1 MKTNLLKSLFISLIL
16 LVGATN
22 AWAYNQSAVDL
33 YFDNSEAKWSN
44 CYVYIGHSTWT
55 SCYPLTRV
63 SGTQYLWKLAKADFN
78 GGSAWNGASGWV
90 LCNEKWWD
98 SQGESIDKF
107 TWHGD
112 KNVTQ
117 KRTSAWSASYI
128 YKTNGTAST
137 TSDSHTITAYKT
149 TTVSNKNY
157 TVTINTVEGGTLTV
171 KDYDNNAVASG
182 ASKIHLTVLKFSA
195 TPADGYVLDE
205 VQIYNGSTTTTI
217 AAADLATTTHTLTS
231 AVTITPVWHATTS
244 TVTVTATATNG
255 SVTGGGVVEEGTSVT
270 LTATPDAG
278 YQFVNWTVGGAEVST
293 ANPYTFTAEEDVT
306 VVANF
311 EELPKTTVYFVNT
324 PGWTSVKAYA
334 YSPENHT
341 WPGVDATKEAEKI
354 GEYEVYSYTA
364 TQGQYA
370 NVIFNGSGGQTADLD
385 WTSGKYYIHNYNGN
399 TGWYTQ
405 AEAEDILVV
414 PVVEETVYFVNNR
427 KWLKVQ
433 AYAWNSTGDNSWPG
447 VALAATGEKIA
458 GFDVYSYTAP
468 QGYINVIFNNKTGDD
483 GVQSAN
489 FKWTDGKYYYMDAAT
504 DYAGGTLDEVTTA
517 VTPYALATDVYL
529 AGEMNSWS
537 TTANEFRKATGEATT
552 ASVTVNLTAGTHQF
566 KLVINGAWKGN
577 NSTMQRGGD
586 GVHEG
591 GWSFDDDGNCQI
603 VADVAGDY
611 TFTWN
616 LDTKKLTV
624 AYPALPK
631 FTVSATATNGTVNG
645 TGEYEQGATATLTAI
660 PNDGYLFINWTKG
673 VEVVATTQEYSFTV
687 NEDVTLVANFEK
699 AQEETHNVTVSYMC
713 GMTSIKAATTP
724 SVGVET
730 PVSIGA
736 PVIEGYTFQSWTIG
750 DGIKT
755 DNANT
760 DNPISITTKPTG
772 PYTLTANY
780 TENPYVYFVNT
791 ARWTTINIYAWVSS
805 DDQNKNGDWPG
816 IAMTKEPEKI
826 SGYDVYKYV
835 MPSGK
840 TYNKLVFN
848 QGNDDGK
855 TGDLEWINGK
865 YYVYS
870 AEQWVDKNE
879 VADLL
884 PKPVIYFKNNLGWE
898 NVYVYF
904 HTSDSYWDETYG
916 SGAYGLTA
924 FKMEPIGESDIYKC
938 DYGEKGIVPTNSIVF
953 TKDQKGGEPNFSNTK
968 ASYRTDFDPK
978 MQLFIPQNTKT
989 TTKNGTEYF
998 NKGLWMNYNSTESG
1012 YSITGTINNWD
1023 HNADKFTANSLG
1035 GYQFEAE
1042 VLLDGGKDYTLKIKN
1057 IKNDWFS
1064 TATVLTST
1072 KNTDVEFITEHA
1084 NDAKLTTT
1092 SDGYYTFSIDL
1103 SEGKIMVSVEYPLQV
1118 NDYRMVYIESETKD
1132 TKPYTKFHPAQSISH
1147 QAEGEKDTVSFYIN
1161 KTTGKNPA
1169 ILLQKCTAINGANAT
1184 WSDVAIQYINGN
1196 GGADPALAQAPARK
1210 AASITYVD
1218 GCTAVTGNGV
1228 YNFVMQQTNESAAF
1242 VTEETHPYT
1251 GNYYIRTDGAK
1262 GGWRKYNT
1270 NPDNIMT
1277 HSETALTHG
1286 GYDYYFCEWMLKNNN
1301 VKYVVANDYNYC
1313 VSDTLAKDD
1322 IVTDEN
1328 GNLPADANVRY
1339 TWNSQTNALK
1349 RAYINGSGIAKDRYL
1364 VLEGNAELQDAS
1376 GNAFPEGT
1384 GDRTGLNAHETTF
1397 ADMGN
1402 WLYQVDVK
1410 ASEATLVKL
1419 TANYNETIQYF
1430 KGKADSTVNIITG
1443 ATNHYKFR
1451 LIYDFKTNYLL
1462 CGLIEDGN
1470 IDETITVDEAM
1481 ISRSHHDQAQ
1491 TFKVASGKSITT
1503 IKTVY
1508 GVMNFNKT
1516 ALNDGSKSQYER
1528 ALYWVSFP
1536 FDVNLGEAFGFGNY
1550 GEHWIMEYYDGEAR
1564 AKNGW
1569 WVDSD
1574 TYWEYIWN
1582 PKGYTLEAGKGYV
1595 LCLDLDLLK
1604 ESASLWD
1611 NTDDIA
1617 LYFPSKD
1624 GDITIDDKPALKDT
1638 DVKPLICT
1646 IERDDRK
1653 TKDSNWN
1660 IIGVPAYTNFPDI
1673 DTKDIGFYYEYDK
1686 SNNLYAVN
1694 NAAVF
1699 DCMHAYMVQFAG
1711 TIEWA
1716 YNQVSPAIAARRNA
1730 AGKDQYTLRLALQ
1743 QEGTDHDHTFIR
1755 LQEDN
1760 ATAEFDMN
1768 YDLCKII
1775 NRGAN
1780 IYSMI
1785 GNVEVAA
1792 NVLPVEERV
1801 IPLGLDIEEDG
1812 NYTFAMPD
1820 GTDGITAILI
1830 DYETGKETNLL
1841 LADYTVELNAGIDNE
1856 RFALR
1861 VRPSYVATEVEN
1873 TILTDGNDN
1882 VKKYIIDGALYL
1894 LRDGKL
1900 YDAQGRM
1907 IQQ

>member
-1 MKTNLLKSLFISLIL
+1 MGVS
-16 LVGATN
+16 N
-22 AWAYNQSAVDL
+22 AWAHDLAANQYVYFEKPSDWTQVALLLGHDSYSIGYNMTKISNTNLYYWKTASWGGYNAYAFIDAKDWGGEGNGSSSKPDTRKKWATHYSSTFTSAIAKCHLFNSTKSIKSSTTATAYATVVNRTQTIKVQLKDGSNWVDATVVPADLKASTYALTSSTAAGAKSASLAKESTTVSATVSAAYSAKVTLSCTNVLDGYVFDGWYDSNGNKITSYTVSDAHTVYARFVQSAEETNEVTVT
-33 YFDNSEAKWSN
+33 YM
-44 CYVYIGHSTWT
+44 CGTT
-55 SCYPLTRV
+55 SVATAV
-63 SGTQYLWKLAKADFN
+63 AEFVGVET
-78 GGSAWNGASGWV
+78 
-90 LCNEKWWD
+90 EK
-98 SQGESIDKF
+98 SFTAPTVTGYKF
-107 TWHGD
+107 TNWTIGAGITLKAGTASD
-112 KNVTQ
+112 ATITVVT
-117 KRTSAWSASYI
+117 KSASSNYTLVANYEEVMETI
-128 YKTNGTAST
+128 YFINTGNWSVVNLHRWNGTA
-137 TSDSHTITAYKT
+137 A
-149 TTVSNKNY
+149 
-157 TVTINTVEGGTLTV
+157 
-171 KDYDNNAVASG
+171 
-182 ASKIHLTVLKFSA
+182 
-195 TPADGYVLDE
+195 
-205 VQIYNGSTTTTI
+205 
-217 AAADLATTTHTLTS
+217 
-231 AVTITPVWHATTS
+231 
-244 TVTVTATATNG
+244 
-255 SVTGGGVVEEGTSVT
+255 
-270 LTATPDAG
+270 
-278 YQFVNWTVGGAEVST
+278 ST
-293 ANPYTFTAEEDVT
+293 A
-306 VVANF
+306 
-311 EELPKTTVYFVNT
+311 
-324 PGWTSVKAYA
+324 
-334 YSPENHT
+334 
-341 WPGVDATKEAEKI
+341 WPGEAMTKTGEKI
-354 GEYEVYSYTA
+354 GEYDVYSFTA
-364 TQGQYA
+364 QQGAFA
-370 NVIFNGSGGQTADLD
+370 NVIFTNKNTGSDQTGDLT
-385 WTSGKYYIHNYNGN
+385 WTAGKYYIYNFNGN
-399 TGWYTQ
+399 SDWYTKD
-405 AEAEDILVV
+405 EAEQLF
-414 PVVEETVYFVNNR
+414 E
-427 KWLKVQ
+427 
-433 AYAWNSTGDNSWPG
+433 S
-447 VALAATGEKIA
+447 ALLTK
-458 GFDVYSYTAP
+458 
-468 QGYINVIFNNKTGDD
+468 
-483 GVQSAN
+483 
-489 FKWTDGKYYYMDAAT
+489 
-504 DYAGGTLDEVTTA
+504 
-517 VTPYALATDVYL
+517 VYL
-529 AGEMNSWS
+529 AGTMNEWS
-537 TTANEFRKATGEATT
+537 TTENEFKKATAESTT
-552 ASVTVNLTAGTHQF
+552 ASVTVRLEADTYEF
-566 KLVINGAWKGN
+566 KLVISGDWKGN
-577 NSTMQRGGD
+577 DGTMKRGGN
-586 GVHEG
+586 GVHDG
-591 GWSFDDDGNCQI
+591 GWSFDGGNNCKI

-616 LDTKKLTV
+616 LTDKKLTV
-624 AYPALPK
+624 AYPPLPK
-631 FTVSATATNGTVNG
+631 YTVTATAKNGTVEG
-645 TGEYEQGATATLTAI
+645 AGEYEQGSTATLTAT
-660 PNDGYLFINWTKG
+660 PNDGYVFKNWT
-673 VEVVATTQEYSFTV
+673 VAGAEISTDNPYSFTV
-687 NEDVTLVANFEK
+687 TKDIALAANF
-699 AQEETHNVTVSYMC
+699 AQEETHPVTVDYMC
-713 GMTSIKAATTP
+713 GTTSIKDATTS

-730 PVSIGA
+730 PVSIDA
-736 PVIEGYTFQSWTIG
+736 PKIDGYTFQSWTVG

-780 TENPYVYFVNT
+780 TENPCVYFVNT
-791 ARWTTINIYAWVSS
+791 ARWTTINAYAWNDSE
-805 DDQNKNGDWPG
+805 NNGWPG
-816 IAMTKEPEKI
+816 KAMTKESEKI

-835 MPSGK
+835 MPAGEN
-840 TYNKLVFN
+840 YDKLIFN

-855 TGDLEWINGK
+855 TGDLEWVNGK

-870 AEQWVDKNE
+870 AGQWVDKNE

-884 PKPVIYFKNNLGWE
+884 PKPVIYFKNHLGWT

-904 HTSDSYWDETYG
+904 FNAENWGD
-916 SGAYGLTA
+916 SGASPWDLSVTNGRVC
-924 FKMEPIGESDIYKC
+924 KMEKVGETDIYKF
-938 DYGEKGIVPTNSIVF
+938 DYSEKTFVPSNVIAFS
-953 TKDQKGGEPNFSNTK
+953 KDDQSGYGNFNQTE
-968 ASYRTDFDPK
+968 AAYRTDYNPS
-978 MQLFIPQNTKT
+978 MELYIPQKTSSETKNNTK
-989 TTKNGTEYF
+989 YF
-998 NKGLWMNYNSTESG
+998 NKGLWMKYNSTESG
-1012 YSITGTINNWD
+1012 YTITGDFNSWNQES
-1023 HNADKFTANSLG
+1023 DKFTSETSG
-1035 GYQFEAE
+1035 GYIFQKEM
-1042 VLLDGGKDYTLKIKN
+1042 LLSSGNSYEFKIKN
-1057 IKNDWFS
+1057 IKNDWFRTS
-1064 TATVLTST
+1064 TAITST
-1072 KNTDVEFITEHA
+1072 KNTDIEFTAGDGSNVTITA
-1084 NDAKLTTT
+1084 L
-1092 SDGYYTFSIDL
+1092 SDGYYIFSIDL
-1103 SEGKIMVSVEYPLQV
+1103 STGKMLVNVEYPLMV
-1118 NDYRMVYIESETKD
+1118 GDYRMVYIESETKG
-1132 TKPYTKFHPAQSISH
+1132 TKPYTKFHPAQSIRGITT
-1147 QAEGEKDTVSFYIN
+1147 GEKLDTVSFFIN
-1161 KTTGKNPA
+1161 KINGKNPA
-1169 ILLQKCTAINGANAT
+1169 ILLQKCTAISGANFT
-1184 WSDVAIQYINGN
+1184 WEDVAIQYINGN

-1218 GCTAVTGNGV
+1218 GCTAVEGNGV
-1228 YNFVMQQTNESAAF
+1228 YNFVMQQTDGSATFA
-1242 VTEETHPYT
+1242 TEETHPYT
-1251 GNYYIRTDGAK
+1251 GNYYIRTDGAA
-1262 GGWRKYNT
+1262 GGWSKYNT

-1339 TWNSQTNALK
+1339 TWNSSTNALK

-1364 VLEGNAELQDAS
+1364 VLEGNAQLQDAS
-1376 GNAFPEGT
+1376 GNAFPVGT
-1384 GDRTGLNAHETTF
+1384 GERDGLKANETTF

-1410 ASEATLVKL
+1410 ASEETLVKL
-1419 TANYNETIQYF
+1419 TANYNGTIQYF
-1430 KGKADSTVNIITG
+1430 KGNAESAVKIITG

-1481 ISRSHHDQAQ
+1481 ISRSHHGQAQ
-1491 TFKVASGKSITT
+1491 TFQVASGKSITS

-1536 FDVNLGEAFGFGNY
+1536 FDVDLGKAFGFGNY

-1574 TYWEYIWN
+1574 TYWEYIWD

-1611 NTDDIA
+1611 NTDNIA

-1638 DVKPLICT
+1638 DVKPLTCT

-1673 DTKDIGFYYEYDK
+1673 DTKNIGFYYEYDK
-1686 SNNLYAVN
+1686 ANNRYAVN

-1699 DCMHAYMVQFAG
+1699 NCMHAYMVQFAG

-1716 YNQVSPAIAARRNA
+1716 YAQVAPAQMAARRNA

-1792 NVLPVEERV
+1792 NVLPIEERV
-1801 IPLGLDIEEDG
+1801 IPIGLDIEEDC
-1812 NYTFAMPD
+1812 NYAFAMPD

-1861 VRPSYVATEVEN
+1861 LRPSYVATEVEN